1 MQGTST
7 FCSDVLNID
16 TGAVVDTIVKAMRQQ
31 VLERLRRR
39 GVVVGLSGGI
49 DSSVVAHLAVLAF
62 GAQRV
67 LGLLMPDRDSSPDSR
82 CLARNL
88 ADDLGIETVVEDIG
102 PVLTAA
108 GCYSRQADAIR
119 MAFPHYRD
127 GERFKIVMPPL
138 LSAGRLNVPQ
148 LTVEHESGE
157 RETARLPVQAYLQLV
172 AATNFKQRV
181 RKMFEY
187 YHADRL
193 NFAVAGTP
201 NRLEYDQGFFVKQGD
216 GAADLKPIA
225 HLYKKQVYEL
235 AKYLGVP
242 EAIQRRPPTTDTFP
256 LEQTQ
261 EEFFFSVPYQVMDL
275 CLYGSNHHVAPAE
288 VAAATGL
295 MPEQVER
302 VYRDIAQ
309 KRRATRYLHT
319 PPLMVEPVR
328 EVRG

>member
-1 MQGTST
+1 MPATST
-7 FCSDVLNID
+7 FGSDVLNIQA
-16 TGAVVDTIVKAMRQQ
+16 GAVVESITTAMRQQ

-49 DSSVVAHLAVLAF
+49 DSSVVATLAVLAF
-62 GAQRV
+62 GATRV
-67 LGLLMPDRDSSPDSR
+67 VGLLMPDRDSSPDSR
-82 CLARNL
+82 SLASGL
-88 ADDLGIETVVEDIG
+88 ADDLGITTVVEDIG
-102 PVLTAA
+102 SILAAA
-108 GCYSRQADAIR
+108 GCYARQAEAIR
-119 MAFPHYRD
+119 MAFPHYVD

-138 LSAGRLNVPQ
+138 LPAGRLNVAM
-148 LTVEHESGE
+148 LTVEHESGS

-172 AATNFKQRV
+172 AATNFKQRA
-181 RKMFEY
+181 RKMLEY

-225 HLYKKQVYEL
+225 HLYKTQVYEL
-235 AKYLGVP
+235 ARYLGVP

-261 EEFFFSVPYQVMDL
+261 EEFFFSVPYHVMDL
-275 CLYGSNHHVAPAE
+275 CLYGANHSVPAEE

-295 MPEQVER
+295 LPEQVER

-319 PPLMVEPVR
+319 PPLMVEPVP
-328 EVRG
+328 EVCA